1 MSSTSSEE
9 SGSEV
14 GEEYVVEKILGKRTR
29 KGRVE
34 YLIKWR
40 GYDDP
45 DDNTWEP
52 AGQCDC
58 AELIKEFEKQYRKGS
73 KEKDVVENGKK
84 RKRQAES
91 LSPQRS
97 PKSKVGR
104 EGTSDS
110 DASPKSQASR
120 SESPIRKTS
129 PRAQEIEEDI
139 FDDGTSS
146 EAPNPPKKTKK
157 RKADDDKY
165 GVCSGRKVCR
175 ILGLNTKADE
185 LRMLVVYSDREK
197 IKKKDAEL
205 VPSRILRHYAPQLVI
220 DYYESL
226 ITSVGK

>member
-157 RKADDDKY
+157 RKGKFT
-165 GVCSGRKVCR
+165 GRKVCR